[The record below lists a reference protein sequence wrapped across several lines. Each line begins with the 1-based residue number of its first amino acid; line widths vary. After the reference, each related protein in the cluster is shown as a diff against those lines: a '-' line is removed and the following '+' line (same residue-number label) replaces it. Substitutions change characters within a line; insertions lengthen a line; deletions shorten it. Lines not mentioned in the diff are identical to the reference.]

1 MVAEVLRAYL
11 AHLNISSD
19 LGDPKIEKMFVTNER
34 VGTETFGSF
43 VLEKAE
49 KGICGF
55 QAQRT
60 AIHFETS

>member
-1 MVAEVLRAYL
+1 MVAEVLRGYL

-19 LGDPKIEKMFVTNER
+19 LGDPRIEKMFVTNER
-34 VGTETFGSF
+34 VATETFGSF

-55 QAQRT
+55 
-60 AIHFETS
+60 

>member
-1 MVAEVLRAYL
+1 MVAEVLRGYL
-11 AHLNISSD
+11 AHLNVSSD
-19 LGDPKIEKMFVTNER
+19 LGDPKIEKILVTHER

-43 VLEKAE
+43 VQEKAE
-49 KGICGF
+49 KGICRF